1 MYRYV
6 ALIWNSADSA
16 ATTVS
21 NLIAARLRSTSA
33 AWRRVLDADNLIV
46 FDCGTGRGSG
56 ESRLLDR
63 GQGAICGTLFP
74 REPWTPDANDCRT
87 LLERYWGRYV
97 ALLRDATTGAVSVLR
112 DPTGTLPC
120 FVTHHEG
127 VHIVFSDIE
136 SCLALDLLRFSINW
150 KFIAAYVPYS
160 ALQIRSTGLN
170 EVTEV
175 QPGECVTF
183 GSDTLERKLVWSPLD
198 APRRGLIEDP
208 AAAIAAVRE
217 TVRNCVHTWASVHS
231 SIVHN
236 LSGGLDS
243 SIVLSCLMDAP
254 TRPDVTC
261 LHYFAPASGE
271 DERKYAR
278 IAASHFDA
286 ELVECPLDPARLDLQ
301 RLMDIRYT
309 PRPWF
314 YIYDLEQGPLETQV
328 AASRAATAV
337 FSGSS
342 GDGLFVQARA
352 ELAVADY
359 LRNHGVSPRVLRV
372 ALNAARI
379 TRTSVWPILRQ
390 GIARHLKRPVRS
402 TLSELDSVRTLVP
415 RAVFEAARNDDSLIH
430 PWLADA
436 QGIPPGLRWHIM
448 CVSIPPAFYN
458 SFASATEVV
467 RTPALFSQPLIELCL
482 RIPSYVWISGGR
494 DRSIARDAFA
504 RDLPPVIVRRTQKGA
519 IDRHNRK
526 LMDRNEAFLRETLL
540 DGLLVRE
547 GLLDRQR
554 LERFLSRGSTALGF
568 EYNEVLRQHLCTE
581 MWLRRWAAANHS
593 SALTSSFAR

>member
-1 MYRYV
+1 
-6 ALIWNSADSA
+6 
-16 ATTVS
+16 
-21 NLIAARLRSTSA
+21 
-33 AWRRVLDADNLIV
+33 
-46 FDCGTGRGSG
+46 
-56 ESRLLDR
+56 
-63 GQGAICGTLFP
+63 
-74 REPWTPDANDCRT
+74 
-87 LLERYWGRYV
+87 
-97 ALLRDATTGAVSVLR
+97 
-112 DPTGTLPC
+112 
-120 FVTHHEG
+120 
-127 VHIVFSDIE
+127 
-136 SCLALDLLRFSINW
+136 
-150 KFIAAYVPYS
+150 
-160 ALQIRSTGLN
+160 
-170 EVTEV
+170 
-175 QPGECVTF
+175 
-183 GSDTLERKLVWSPLD
+183 
-198 APRRGLIEDP
+198 
-208 AAAIAAVRE
+208 
-217 TVRNCVHTWASVHS
+217 
-231 SIVHN
+231 
-236 LSGGLDS
+236 
-243 SIVLSCLMDAP
+243 
-254 TRPDVTC
+254 
-261 LHYFAPASGE
+261 
-271 DERKYAR
+271 
-278 IAASHFDA
+278 
-286 ELVECPLDPARLDLQ
+286 
-301 RLMDIRYT
+301 
-309 PRPWF
+309 
-314 YIYDLEQGPLETQV
+314 
-328 AASRAATAV
+328 
-337 FSGSS
+337 
-342 GDGLFVQARA
+342 
-352 ELAVADY
+352 

-526 LMDRNEAFLRETLL
+526 LMDQNEAFLRETLL

>member
-16 ATTVS
+16 ATAVS
-21 NLIAARLRSTSA
+21 TLIAAKLLSIPGG
-33 AWRRVLDADNLIV
+33 WQRVVDANDLIV
-46 FDCGTGRGSG
+46 FHSGVTGSC
-56 ESRLLDR
+56 ETRLLDAGR
-63 GQGAICGTLFP
+63 GAICGTLFP
-74 REPWTPDANDCRT
+74 REPQPPAANDCRA
-87 LLERYWGRYV
+87 LLERHWGRYV
-97 ALLRDATTGAVSVLR
+97 ALLRDAATGAVSVLR

-127 VHIVFSDIE
+127 VSLVFSDIE
-136 SCLALDLLRFSINW
+136 SCLALGLLRFSINW
-150 KFIAAYVPYS
+150 QFIAAYVPYS

-175 QPGECVTF
+175 QPGERVTF
-183 GSDTLERKLVWSPLD
+183 GRGTLERKLVWCPLD
-198 APRRGLIEDP
+198 VLRRGLIEDS
-208 AAAIAAVRE
+208 AAAIEAVRD
-217 TVRNCVHTWASVHS
+217 TVRNCVHTWASLHS

-254 TRPDVTC
+254 TRPHVTC

-278 IAASHFDA
+278 LAATHFDA
-286 ELVECPLDPARLDLQ
+286 ELVECPLDSKRLELQ
-301 RLMDIRYT
+301 RLLRIRYA

-314 YIYDLEQGPLETQV
+314 YIYDLEQGPLEAGV
-328 AASRAATAV
+328 AADRAATAV

-342 GDGLFVQARA
+342 GDGLFVQGRA

-359 LRNHGVSPRVLRV
+359 LRNHGVGPRVLRV

-379 TRTSVWPILRQ
+379 SRRSVWPILRE
-390 GIARHLKRPVRS
+390 GISRHLKRPVRS
-402 TLSELDSVRTLVP
+402 NLSALDSVRTLVP

-430 PWLADA
+430 PWLADM
-436 QGIPPGLRWHIM
+436 QDIPPGLLWQIL

-458 SFASATEVV
+458 SFAGATEVE
-467 RTPALFSQPLIELCL
+467 RTLALFSQPLIELCL
-482 RIPSYVWISGGR
+482 RIPSYVWSSGGR

-504 RDLPPVIVRRTQKGA
+504 HELPAAIVRRTRKGA

-526 LMDRNEAFLRETLL
+526 LMDQNEAFLRETLL

-547 GLLDRQR
+547 GLLDRAR
-554 LERFLSRGSTALGF
+554 LEQFLKRGSTALSF

-581 MWLRRWAAANHS
+581 VWLRRWAALDP
-593 SALTSSFAR
+593 SAAATSSSGR